1 MFVKIVAII
10 AYILT
15 LAVIAAPFFAI
26 LNLILSFFEKRRESA
41 ELKKYF
47 EKVAKSPL
55 LTDLE
60 VVKGKNCQF
69 EQRDDFDN
77 LF

>member
-1 MFVKIVAII
+1 MFIKIVAIT
-10 AYILT
+10 AYILA
-15 LAVIAAPFFAI
+15 LAVIASPFFAI
-26 LNLILSFFEKRRESA
+26 LNLILSFFEKRREKE

-47 EKVAKSPL
+47 EKVAKNPL

-60 VVKGKNCQF
+60 VIKGKNCQF